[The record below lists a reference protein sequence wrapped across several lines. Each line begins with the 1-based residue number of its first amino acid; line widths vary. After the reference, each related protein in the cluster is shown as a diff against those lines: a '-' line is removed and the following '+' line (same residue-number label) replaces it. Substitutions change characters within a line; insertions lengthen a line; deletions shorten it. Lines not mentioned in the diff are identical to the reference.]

1 MRGVRDLKEGAYA
14 LGELRASTDIEA
26 FMSIGGDEVSAP
38 TDQIIITEWARPVLA
53 GGRAVLYLE
62 EDHHEQT
69 HSRGWRVAA
78 KEFIK
83 QF

>member
-1 MRGVRDLKEGAYA
+1 
-14 LGELRASTDIEA
+14 
-26 FMSIGGDEVSAP
+26 
-38 TDQIIITEWARPVLA
+38 LA